1 MGWRLYI
8 FLTNRLQSADNL
20 DAAVIYDAPLVASFK
35 PANYEK
41 FVDYVSRI
49 GVLFAIRFC
58 RSVPVRL
65 PVPAFTIFD
74 LSWAGECPGP
84 TGFPSDR

>member
-8 FLTNRLQSADNL
+8 VLTNCLQFPDNVG
-20 DAAVIYDAPLVASFK
+20 AVGSYDSPLVASFN

-49 GVLFAIRFC
+49 GVLFAIRIC
-58 RSVPVRL
+58 RSVSVHL
-65 PVPAFTIFD
+65 PVPAFV
-74 LSWAGECPGP
+74 
-84 TGFPSDR
+84 R